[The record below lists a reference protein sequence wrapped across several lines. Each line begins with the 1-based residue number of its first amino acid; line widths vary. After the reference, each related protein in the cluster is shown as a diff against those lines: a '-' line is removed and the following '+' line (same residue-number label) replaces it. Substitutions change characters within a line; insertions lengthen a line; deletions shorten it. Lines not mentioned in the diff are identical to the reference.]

1 MADRMQAGQAWLAA
15 QLNKHATQCVVYRRG
30 ELETELQATIGKS
43 TYQQDDGAGAV
54 TRAQVRDYLID
65 TGLLVLG
72 GVATLPK
79 AGDKIIETEDQK
91 QFTYEVMSLGS
102 DTPWRYSDPFRL
114 KLRIHTKL
122 INTEDVD

>member
-1 MADRMQAGQAWLAA
+1 MLDRMQAGQAWLAA
-15 QLNKHATQCVVYRRG
+15 QLNKHASQTVVYRRG
-30 ELETELQATIGKS
+30 ELVAELQATIGES
-43 TYQQDDGAGAV
+43 TYQQDDGAGSI

-65 TGLLVLG
+65 TGLLVLDG
-72 GVATLPK
+72 IATLPK
-79 AGDKIIETEDQK
+79 AGDKIIETEGQK

-122 INTEDVD
+122 ISTEDVN